1 MIQELGIQVG
11 GARRQE
17 GRRVHWLP
25 IQLIASVRNEVLIS
39 VRAEPVE
46 ASANPWP
53 GSGRT
58 VQISKGRINKR
69 RPTTRLR
76 SQNNCQHWVLA
87 PHATGGYGC
96 QQKGSIG
103 NVAGVHLGAGLF
115 CKPFSRSG
123 QGYRSPSGHMATCS
137 ENAMRRGVGRPTIT
151 GLTTPRFFWGAR
163 QGELGLVFVHAIRPP
178 PTQSSLP
185 CLTPPLHWPRWSVS
199 SWYPCCPTAY

>member
-1 MIQELGIQVG
+1 MAGHG
-11 GARRQE
+11 DRRAGE
-17 GRRVHWLP
+17 SIGCAFSLLLRP
-25 IQLIASVRNEVLIS
+25 DEVLIS

-103 NVAGVHLGAGLF
+103 NVACVHHGAGLF
-115 CKPFSRSG
+115 CKPFSRPG
-123 QGYRSPSGHMATCS
+123 QGYRSPSGHMATYI
-137 ENAMRRGVGRPTIT
+137 ENAMRRGGWQPNNYWVC
-151 GLTTPRFFWGAR
+151 
-163 QGELGLVFVHAIRPP
+163 HAIGFGSRQRQPE
-178 PTQSSLP
+178 Q
-185 CLTPPLHWPRWSVS
+185 RQRQQ
-199 SWYPCCPTAY
+199 